1 MKKFITL
8 FATVTLLLVS
18 HICQGQIHFSKN
30 ANVYD
35 DSNNAKVGQQYIA
48 ANITNGT
55 GTMTIGSR
63 TMKATV
69 TNTKRDN
76 YYMMTAYS
84 VELVTQDKKYLDEVI
99 TKRDKG
105 TYSVLVYFADGKLRY
120 DFSTS
125 N

>member
-18 HICQGQIHFSKN
+18 HICQGQINFSKT

-35 DSNNAKVGQQYIA
+35 NSNNAKVGQQYIA

-55 GTMTIGSR
+55 GTMTIGNR

-84 VELVTQDKKYLDEVI
+84 VELVTPDKKYLDVVI

>member
-1 MKKFITL
+1 MKKFFTL
-8 FATVTLLLVS
+8 FATLTLLLVS
-18 HICQGQIHFSKN
+18 HICQGQIHFSKT
-30 ANVYD
+30 ANVYN

-55 GTMTIGSR
+55 GTMTIGNR

-84 VELVTQDKKYLDEVI
+84 VELVTPDKKYLDVVI

-105 TYSVLVYFADGKLRY
+105 TYSVLVYFADGKMRY

>member
-8 FATVTLLLVS
+8 FATVALFLVS
-18 HICQGQIHFSKN
+18 HICQGQIHFSKT

-55 GTMTIGSR
+55 GTMTIGNR

-84 VELVTQDKKYLDEVI
+84 VELVTPDKKYLDVVI

-105 TYSVLVYFADGKLRY
+105 TYSVLVYFADGKMRY

>member
-1 MKKFITL
+1 MRKFITL

-18 HICQGQIHFSKN
+18 HICQGQLHFSQN

-35 DSNNAKVGQQYIA
+35 VRTNAKVGQQYIA

-84 VELVTQDKKYLDEVI
+84 VELVTPDKKYLDVVI

>member
-8 FATVTLLLVS
+8 FATVILLLVS
-18 HICQGQIHFSKN
+18 HFCQGQIYFSKN

-76 YYMMTAYS
+76 FYMMTAYS
-84 VELVTQDKKYLDEVI
+84 VELVTLDKKYLDVVI

-105 TYSVLVYFADGKLRY
+105 TYSILVYFADRKLRY
-120 DFSTS
+120 DFSIS

>member
-8 FATVTLLLVS
+8 FATVALLLVS
-18 HICQGQIHFSKN
+18 HICQGQIHFSKT

-55 GTMTIGSR
+55 GTMTIGNR

-69 TNTKRDN
+69 TNTRRDN
-76 YYMMTAYS
+76 VYMMTAYS
-84 VELVTQDKKYLDEVI
+84 VELSTPDKKYLDVVI

-105 TYSVLVYFADGKLRY
+105 TYSIVVYFADGTLRY
-120 DFSTS
+120 DFSTY

>member
-8 FATVTLLLVS
+8 FATVALLLVS
-18 HICQGQIHFSKN
+18 HICQGQIHFSKT

-48 ANITNGT
+48 AN
-55 GTMTIGSR
+55 
-63 TMKATV
+63 
-69 TNTKRDN
+69 TKRDN
-76 YYMMTAYS
+76 YYLMTAYS
-84 VELVTQDKKYLDEVI
+84 VELVTPDKKYLDVVI

>member
-1 MKKFITL
+1 MKKFIITL
-8 FATVTLLLVS
+8 FSMMLLFVS
-18 HICQGQIHFSKN
+18 QTSFGQIHFSKN
-30 ANVYD
+30 SNVYNN
-35 DSNNAKVGQQYIA
+35 SNNSKVGQQYIA

-76 YYMMTAYS
+76 VYMMTAYS
-84 VELVTQDKKYLDEVI
+84 VELSTPDNKYLDVVI

-105 TYSVLVYFADGKLRY
+105 TYSVVVYFADGTLRY
-120 DFSTS
+120 DFSTY

>member
-8 FATVTLLLVS
+8 FATVALLLVS
-18 HICQGQIHFSKN
+18 HICQGQIHFPKT

-55 GTMTIGSR
+55 GTMTIGNR

-84 VELVTQDKKYLDEVI
+84 VELVTPDKKYLDVVI

>member
-63 TMKATV
+63 TMKAIV

-84 VELVTQDKKYLDEVI
+84 VELVTQDKKYLDVVI

>member
-8 FATVTLLLVS
+8 FATVALFLVS
-18 HICQGQIHFSKN
+18 HICQGQIHFSKT

-55 GTMTIGSR
+55 GTMTIGNR

-84 VELVTQDKKYLDEVI
+84 VELVTPDKKYLDVVI

-105 TYSVLVYFADGKLRY
+105 TYSVLVYCKHPTKYIL
-120 DFSTS
+120 T

>member
-1 MKKFITL
+1 MRDKELRKFIGSRIKSRRL
-8 FATVTLLLVS
+8 ELNL
-18 HICQGQIHFSKN
+18 
-30 ANVYD
+30 
-35 DSNNAKVGQQYIA
+35 GQQYIA

-84 VELVTQDKKYLDEVI
+84 VELVTPDEKYLDVVI

-105 TYSVLVYFADGKLRY
+105 TYSVLVYFADGKMRY

-125 N
+125 Y

>member
-18 HICQGQIHFSKN
+18 HICQGQIHFSQN

-48 ANITNGT
+48 ANITNGM

-84 VELVTQDKKYLDEVI
+84 VELVTPDKKYLDVVI

>member
-8 FATVTLLLVS
+8 FATVALLLIT
-18 HICQGQIHFSKN
+18 HICQGQIHFSKT

-35 DSNNAKVGQQYIA
+35 GNNAKVGQQYIA

-55 GTMTIGSR
+55 GTMTIGNR

-69 TNTKRDN
+69 TNSKRDN

-84 VELVTQDKKYLDEVI
+84 VELVTSDKKYLDVVI

>member
-35 DSNNAKVGQQYIA
+35 DNNNAKVGQQYIA

-69 TNTKRDN
+69 TNTKRD
-76 YYMMTAYS
+76 
-84 VELVTQDKKYLDEVI
+84 LILWKKIRKFWVSQMKISLILE
-99 TKRDKG
+99 
-105 TYSVLVYFADGKLRY
+105 
-120 DFSTS
+120 
-125 N
+125 